1 MHLFSSLRHRQAV
14 RHQHINPHRLLVT
27 TLLVPALA
35 LAQDDDDPTSS
46 TRQFSQPFVDQVTGL
61 NMERFFGART
71 SFAFAFALPETQPGA
86 GAGAGSFIGQ
96 LSFPLVNGQGW
107 GSFGLT
113 GDMEGNFILAAWP
126 DGNGGVMASFR
137 QATNEDNP
145 PEVAGQFRVRPLPE
159 GVSVNSTSLL
169 YTFLCENCLD
179 SSLGLGPE
187 ATAGNAVMG
196 WALSER
202 PPRGDPSDPGAFLG
216 FHERGFGPFTARLA
230 QAKTAGFDAV
240 AATALDPVR
249 DSGNAVAAVPGAFQE
264 GSGDEDSGDEGGAV
278 DGDGDDSGDDSDDDD

>member
-1 MHLFSSLRHRQAV
+1 MPLFSSLRRRQPTRHR
-14 RHQHINPHRLLVT
+14 HINPNRLLVT
-27 TLLVPALA
+27 TLLLPALA
-35 LAQDDDDPTSS
+35 LAQDDDEPTSS
-46 TRQFSQPFVDQVTGL
+46 TNQFSQPFVDQITGL

-71 SFAFAFALPETQPGA
+71 SFGFAFALPDAQPVA
-86 GAGAGSFIGQ
+86 ATGSFIGQ

-113 GDMEGNFILAAWP
+113 GDMEGNFILAVWP

-169 YTFLCENCLD
+169 YTFLC
-179 SSLGLGPE
+179 LGPE

-240 AATALDPVR
+240 AATALDPVG
-249 DSGNAVAAVPGAFQE
+249 DSGNAVAAVPGAFE
-264 GSGDEDSGDEGGAV
+264 DGSGDEDSGDEGDAIG
-278 DGDGDDSGDDSDDDD
+278 GGIGGGRGGNTDGDDSGDDSDDDD